1 MKRLQVF
8 LVILVT
14 TFIVACGGG
23 SDGSLL
29 NPAGGGPDK
38 QIATIELRAGS
49 PTLNSSAAG
58 TTEITIQATVK
69 NAGNAVLEG
78 VVVQFTTSSGSVSG
92 IQTTTDINGKAVAT
106 LNNGS
111 DPTNRAITVT
121 ASAGS
126 VAGSVTVQVTGT
138 TLSITGSP
146 ALALGDSS
154 LYTISLLDSQ
164 NAGIEASVNVSSANS
179 NTLSATTVQTQVS
192 GQQSVTLTA
201 DNSGVETLTV
211 TALGLTATTDVNISG
226 DVFSIQTPVQT
237 QEVNL
242 GVNETIM
249 VLWTKNGVPQAGET
263 ITFNAD
269 RGTLSSGIAVTD
281 ANGEASITIS
291 SVSPGL
297 TSITAVNDELTSTS
311 VQIEFIAVTAADLAL
326 QANPVTVG
334 VNKQSTI
341 SATVRDVNGNAVKN
355 KVVVFVIEQD
365 STGTSFLSVSAAVT
379 DSQGRATTS
388 YTGGG
393 VPSAS
398 NGVVI
403 RATVQDTPAA
413 TNTVLLTVT
422 GTAIDMAI
430 GTGDDLF
437 EPTTSLYSKEWA
449 IIVTDTTGTAPEP
462 VANTNVQASI
472 RSVIYFKGS
481 MAINPVPSDHWAP
494 VYSATCPDE
503 DTNRDG
509 FLDLIT
515 EDING
520 NGIMEAGN
528 RATLT
533 AVPPGA
539 ADDFCE
545 TIGGGLPTTTVLTDN
560 SGIARVCVVYVQSD
574 NLWVQA
580 RITSQ
585 LVVTGTE
592 YSESQDFLLQAL
604 ASDLNDVSSSPSG
617 QISPFGVGACTDP
630 F

>member
-1 MKRLQVF
+1 M
-8 LVILVT
+8 VILAT
-14 TFIVACGGG
+14 AFIAACGGS
-23 SDGSLL
+23 SDNSLL
-29 NPAGGGPDK
+29 NSGGAGGPDE
-38 QIATIELRAGS
+38 QVATIELRAGS

-58 TTEITIQATVK
+58 TTEITLQATVK
-69 NAGNAVLEG
+69 NAGNTVLQG
-78 VVVQFTTSSGSVSG
+78 VDVQFTTSSGSVSG
-92 IQTTTDINGKAVAT
+92 TQTTTDINGKAVAT

-121 ASAGS
+121 ASAGDVS
-126 VAGSVTVQVTGT
+126 GLVTVQVTGT

-154 LYTISLLDSQ
+154 IYTISLLDSQ
-164 NAGIEASVNVSSANS
+164 NAGIEASVDVSSASS

-192 GQQSVTLTA
+192 GQQSVTLMA
-201 DNSGVETLTV
+201 DNSGADTLTA
-211 TALGLTATTDVNISG
+211 TALGLTATAEVNISG
-226 DVFSIQTPVQT
+226 DIFSIQTPVQT

-242 GVNETIM
+242 GVNETIT

-269 RGTLSSGIAVTD
+269 RGTLSSGIAVTG

-291 SVSPGL
+291 SLSPGL

-311 VQIEFIAVTAADLAL
+311 VQIEFIAVMAADLAV
-326 QANPVTVG
+326 QANPLTVG

-341 SATVRDVNGNAVKN
+341 SATVHDVNGNAVKN
-355 KVVVFVIEQD
+355 KIVVFVIEQD
-365 STGTSFLSVSAAVT
+365 NTGTSFLSVSADVT
-379 DSQGRATTS
+379 DNQGRATTN

-403 RATVQDTPAA
+403 RATVQDTPAV
-413 TNTVLLTVT
+413 TNIVLLTVT

-437 EPTTSLYSKEWA
+437 EPTSSLYSKEWA

-472 RSVIYFKGS
+472 RSLNYFKGS
-481 MAINPVPSDHWAP
+481 MVINPDPSEHWEP

-509 FLDLIT
+509 FLDLVT
-515 EDING
+515 EDAVPFGNG
-520 NGIMEAGN
+520 NGSMEAGN

-539 ADDFCE
+539 ADDFCD
-545 TIGGGLPTTTVLTDN
+545 TIGGGLPTTTVLTDS

-574 NLWVQA
+574 NLWVQT

-592 YSESQDFLLQAL
+592 YSESQDFILDAL
-604 ASDLNDVSSSPSG
+604 ATDLTDVSSSPAG
-617 QISPFGVGACTDP
+617 QISPFGVGVCTEP